1 MLFSAH
7 RFIILFPERR
17 ISEYIGNSQNYFLTS
32 EGVSRGVLLD
42 LRTKSTIMNSQKFIV
57 GGVVGGIVN
66 FILGWLVY
74 GMLLKDF
81 MASNASS
88 GIMRADSD
96 MIWWA
101 LIVGNLCVGFLLAYV
116 IGKGGAASAAKGA
129 AVGFVVGLLVSL
141 GYDLIMYA
149 TSTVMTSLKGVA
161 ADVAGSALI
170 SAITGAVVGWVLG
183 MSKKTVVAA

>member
-1 MLFSAH
+1 
-7 RFIILFPERR
+7 
-17 ISEYIGNSQNYFLTS
+17 
-32 EGVSRGVLLD
+32 
-42 LRTKSTIMNSQKFIV
+42 MNSQKFIV
-57 GGVVGGIVN
+57 GGIVGGIVN

-161 ADVAGSALI
+161 ADVAGSACNICHYRSSRRLGFGNEQKNGCCCLI
-170 SAITGAVVGWVLG
+170 R
-183 MSKKTVVAA
+183 KKLIDGPALET

>member
-1 MLFSAH
+1 
-7 RFIILFPERR
+7 
-17 ISEYIGNSQNYFLTS
+17 
-32 EGVSRGVLLD
+32 
-42 LRTKSTIMNSQKFIV
+42 MNSQKFIV

-141 GYDLIMYA
+141 GYDLIMQLP
-149 TSTVMTSLKGVA
+149 SGLLKFGTTMQ
-161 ADVAGSALI
+161 ALI
-170 SAITGAVVGWVLG
+170 SHLPMTFCRQSRSMTSVEQVVTSTAFKPRFSTAW
-183 MSKKTVVAA
+183 